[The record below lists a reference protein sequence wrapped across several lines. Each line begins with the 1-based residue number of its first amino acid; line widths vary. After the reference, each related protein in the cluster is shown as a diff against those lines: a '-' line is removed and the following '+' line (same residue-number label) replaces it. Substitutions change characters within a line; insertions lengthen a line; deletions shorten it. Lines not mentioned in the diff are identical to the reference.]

1 MGFVLKQPAAK
12 SRSISEDWP
21 ESVRLNVPHQS
32 SRERLKYG
40 FVDLET

>member
-1 MGFVLKQPAAK
+1 MEFVFKQPGAK
-12 SRSISEDWP
+12 SRSICECWP